1 MNASWVQTLF
11 ATKSLD
17 SKSSS
22 IYSSSEYYNISLSQ
36 KRYCNMI
43 CNCFWFFVK
52 YLGLH
57 LSLLNLFLFFPFFPC
72 LHSPP
77 PCLNWSSFL
86 LSFSV
91 HVSRGLA
98 VNQPKNPLPMPPV
111 LLQKDDVAEGL
122 GFLDYLGIFS
132 LAAGSL
138 AVLILACCCYLKCF
152 KNTST
157 MGPL

>member
-77 PCLNWSSFL
+77 PASIDHHFYCHFQCMSHEVLQSISPKTLSLCLQCSYRKMMLLKASDFWIIWESFL
-86 LSFSV
+86 W
-91 HVSRGLA
+91 
-98 VNQPKNPLPMPPV
+98 LPD
-111 LLQKDDVAEGL
+111 L
-122 GFLDYLGIFS
+122 
-132 LAAGSL
+132 
-138 AVLILACCCYLKCF
+138 
-152 KNTST
+152 
-157 MGPL
+157 